1 MVLGGKQGAKGGGV
15 RVGEREDV
23 GVGPAKTRYAKQ
35 AANLNGPAQNEWPH
49 LVLRSLV
56 SSVPFPRARVAVS
69 GCDSPTHT
77 QLCTRQRAKG
87 GVGRGEGKVRGGGR
101 EGEKERERE
110 KKRHEERIDR
120 TKTERVTGLWL
131 PLTFPHPFLSLVSP
145 WHTCTQRNYALLS
158 HRNSRCARTSSV
170 DPVQLDTSHSRRP
183 TGDRARGRPK
193 RTTPRGTSTV
203 QASQAPAR
211 DRDVFHPDSSKMA
224 ALAAAAR
231 LSLLACLPSFGSPH
245 RQTPAAA
252 TRVCGCTR
260 TTGAHTRMHTRGT
273 KTGAR

>member
-1 MVLGGKQGAKGGGV
+1 MTSQASISPLSNSTIQTDPEHIGSSLADTASGLVSPRRELQLSQRAQKDVGRFATGKFAERAEGVGRGKSRRAGRERIVVLGGKQGAKGGGV

-110 KKRHEERIDR
+110 KKRHEERI
-120 TKTERVTGLWL
+120 G
-131 PLTFPHPFLSLVSP
+131 
-145 WHTCTQRNYALLS
+145 QR
-158 HRNSRCARTSSV
+158 
-170 DPVQLDTSHSRRP
+170 RRE
-183 TGDRARGRPK
+183 
-193 RTTPRGTSTV
+193 
-203 QASQAPAR
+203 
-211 DRDVFHPDSSKMA
+211 
-224 ALAAAAR
+224 
-231 LSLLACLPSFGSPH
+231 
-245 RQTPAAA
+245 
-252 TRVCGCTR
+252 
-260 TTGAHTRMHTRGT
+260 
-273 KTGAR
+273 